1 MQQLLTD
8 HRAADHRATVT
19 RFIFLVV
26 LCLTAYSCALDDG
39 RVVTQRKEVRP
50 PSRVF
55 VYDLNGGY
63 TEYPNLSAAV
73 KEVTR

>member
-1 MQQLLTD
+1 MQRVAAR
-8 HRAADHRATVT
+8 RADIT

-39 RVVTQRKEVRP
+39 RVTARQGAEVSP

-73 KEVTR
+73 TQRGEVAR